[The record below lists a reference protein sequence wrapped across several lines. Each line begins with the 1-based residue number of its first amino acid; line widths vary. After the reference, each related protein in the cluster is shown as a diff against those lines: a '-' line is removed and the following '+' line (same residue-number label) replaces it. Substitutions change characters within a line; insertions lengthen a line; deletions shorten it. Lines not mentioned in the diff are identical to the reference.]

1 MTQIL
6 LAALILMRGI
16 IGLTFLVSVVSKLLH
31 LADFEAT
38 MNSFDILPQRFNRL
52 GMLLVVSAE
61 VCTVGLLVFGRTR
74 LILGFALALAT
85 LTIFTF
91 AMRSVIQRKL
101 SVACN
106 CFGLSKN
113 LVSQATLWR
122 NSIFITCAAIGL
134 LLSMNV
140 PQGSLGVANIILLG
154 AVSSICT
161 LVLIHVKDLAYL
173 FE

>member
-1 MTQIL
+1 MTRLI
-6 LAALILMRGI
+6 LAAIILMRGFI
-16 IGLTFLVSVVSKLLH
+16 ALTFLVSVASKLLN

-38 MNSFDILPQRFNRL
+38 MNSFDILPQRFNRV
-52 GMLLVVSAE
+52 GMLLVGSAE
-61 VCTVGLLVFGRTR
+61 VCIVGLLAFGKTG

-91 AMRSVIQRKL
+91 AVRSVIQRKL

-113 LVSQATLWR
+113 VVSQATLWR

-140 PQGSLGVANIILLG
+140 PQGSLEVVEIILLG

-161 LVLIHVKDLAYL
+161 LVLIHVEDLVYL

>member
-1 MTQIL
+1 MTTLL
-6 LAALILMRGI
+6 LAALMLMRLI
-16 IGLTFLVSVVSKLLH
+16 VGLTLLVSVVSKLPH

-38 MNSFDILPQRFNRL
+38 MNSFDILPQRFNRV
-52 GMLLVVSAE
+52 GTLLVVSGE
-61 VCTVGLLVFGRTR
+61 LSVVGLLVFGGTS
-74 LILGFALALAT
+74 LILGFILALAI

-106 CFGLSKN
+106 CFGPSKD

-122 NSIFITCAAIGL
+122 NGVFIACAAIGL
-134 LLSMNV
+134 LLSVNV
-140 PQGSLGVANIILLG
+140 PQGSLGVAEIILLG
-154 AVSSICT
+154 GVASVC
-161 LVLIHVKDLAYL
+161 VLILIHFEDLAYL